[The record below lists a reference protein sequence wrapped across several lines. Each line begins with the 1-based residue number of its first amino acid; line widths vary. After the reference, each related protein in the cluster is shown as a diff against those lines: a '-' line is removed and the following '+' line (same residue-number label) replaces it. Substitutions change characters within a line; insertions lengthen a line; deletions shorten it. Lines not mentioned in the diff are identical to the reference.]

1 MRPFCML
8 HQTKQICS
16 TRSLSGMEEIR
27 NRQLHEE
34 PCFQKQHLGLL
45 YSQSGEVSGEELLP
59 KVTSIH

>member
-1 MRPFCML
+1 
-8 HQTKQICS
+8 
-16 TRSLSGMEEIR
+16 MEEIR

-59 KVTSIH
+59 KVTSIHWLQREPEEVGETDFKLVSN